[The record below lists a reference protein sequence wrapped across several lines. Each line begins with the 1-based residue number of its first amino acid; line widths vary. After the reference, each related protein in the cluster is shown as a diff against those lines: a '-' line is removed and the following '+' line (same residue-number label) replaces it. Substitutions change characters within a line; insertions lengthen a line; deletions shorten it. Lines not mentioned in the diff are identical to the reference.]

1 MVDCLRKRE
10 DYTGWASRDDLSPVG
25 IIGVGEH
32 GMVGRYVHERGIP
45 PWFSRMRV
53 PFYKRKSEEDGMT
66 VEGVGGAIVPTNR
79 VTTGEGRAP
88 GQDCP
93 WKGNGER

>member
-1 MVDCLRKRE
+1 MTLAQS
-10 DYTGWASRDDLSPVG
+10 ASSGSESMAWSEGMCMNVG
-25 IIGVGEH
+25 
-32 GMVGRYVHERGIP
+32 YP

-53 PFYKRKSEEDGMT
+53 PSYKRKSEEDGMT